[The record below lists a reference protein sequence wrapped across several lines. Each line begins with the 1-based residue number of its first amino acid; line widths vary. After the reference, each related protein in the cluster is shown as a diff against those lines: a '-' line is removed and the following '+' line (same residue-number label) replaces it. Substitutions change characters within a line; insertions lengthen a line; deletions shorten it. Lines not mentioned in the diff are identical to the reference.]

1 MVDVVNPSVD
11 FSIIGGLGD
20 VYKQAQQQAQK
31 DAALAQLRA
40 NPNMGYD
47 QSART
52 LIGGGDIQGGSALAG
67 IYNQIQQRALAEK
80 QLAEQQRHSQATE
93 GPAGSRA
100 CRNHALQS
108 SDRGKQDCDFG

>member
-1 MVDVVNPSVD
+1 MFISRPS
-11 FSIIGGLGD
+11 SRRRR
-20 VYKQAQQQAQK
+20 

-47 QSART
+47 EGART

-93 GPAGSRA
+93 GLGQAVRSQLR
-100 CRNHALQS
+100 
-108 SDRGKQDCDFG
+108 